1 VEPVIGRSAKHSS
14 FDLSARKSKECTG
27 NVFVELFCVFSIIF
41 SMDEFQK
48 LVGNK
53 EFEKQ

>member
-14 FDLSARKSKECTG
+14 FDLFARKSKECTG